1 MDYRESS
8 DDFKSLTVTI
18 PGQTVSQKNSKQIIP
33 SRPPRLVD
41 NPIVKKWRNE
51 TAKYLAETY
60 KEDLKEKQ
68 VIAIYTFYLKDRV
81 RRDIDNMIS
90 SCNDAIV
97 QAGILSD
104 DNWKVLRIGGA
115 EAVLDKDNPRA
126 EITLVEDEW
135 IV

>member
-1 MDYRESS
+1 MEI
-8 DDFKSLTVTI
+8 TI
-18 PGQTVSQKNSKQIIP
+18 PGQTPSQKNNKQIIP

-90 SCNDAIV
+90 SCNDALV

>member
-1 MDYRESS
+1 MEI
-8 DDFKSLTVTI
+8 TI
-18 PGQTVSQKNSKQIIP
+18 PGQTPSQKNNKQIIP

-90 SCNDAIV
+90 SCNDALV

-115 EAVLDKDNPRA
+115 EAVLDKENPRA
-126 EITLVEDEW
+126 EIVLVEDEW
-135 IV
+135 NVD

>member
-1 MDYRESS
+1 ME
-8 DDFKSLTVTI
+8 VMI
-18 PGQTVSQKNSKQIIP
+18 PGQTPSQKNNKQIIP

-90 SCNDAIV
+90 SCNDALV

>member
-1 MDYRESS
+1 MEI
-8 DDFKSLTVTI
+8 TI
-18 PGQTVSQKNSKQIIP
+18 FGQTPSQKNNKQIIP
-33 SRPPRLVD
+33 SKPPRLVD
-41 NPIVKKWRNE
+41 NAIVKKWRNE

-90 SCNDAIV
+90 SCNDALV

>member
-1 MDYRESS
+1 MEI
-8 DDFKSLTVTI
+8 TI
-18 PGQTVSQKNSKQIIP
+18 PGQTPSQKNNKQIIP

-90 SCNDAIV
+90 SCNDALV

-126 EITLVEDEW
+126 EIVLVEDEW
-135 IV
+135 DV

>member
-1 MDYRESS
+1 MEIM
-8 DDFKSLTVTI
+8 I
-18 PGQTVSQKNSKQIIP
+18 PGQTPSQKNSKQIIP

-41 NPIVKKWRNE
+41 NKIVREWRNK
-51 TAKYLAETY
+51 TAKYLQENY
-60 KEDLKEKQ
+60 KNDLKEKQ

-90 SCNDAIV
+90 SCNDALV

-115 EAVLDKDNPRA
+115 EATLDKDNPRA
-126 EITLVEDEW
+126 EIVLVEDEW
-135 IV
+135 NV

>member
-1 MDYRESS
+1 MEI
-8 DDFKSLTVTI
+8 TI
-18 PGQTVSQKNSKQIIP
+18 PGQTPSQKNNKQIIP

-41 NPIVKKWRNE
+41 NPIVKKWRNQ

-60 KEDLKEKQ
+60 SEDLKEKQ

-90 SCNDAIV
+90 SCNDALV

-115 EAVLDKDNPRA
+115 EATLDKDNPRA
-126 EITLVEDEW
+126 EIVLVEDEW
-135 IV
+135 NV

>member
-1 MDYRESS
+1 MEIM
-8 DDFKSLTVTI
+8 I
-18 PGQTVSQKNSKQIIP
+18 PGQTPSQKNNKQIIP

-90 SCNDAIV
+90 SCNDALV

>member
-1 MDYRESS
+1 MEI
-8 DDFKSLTVTI
+8 TI
-18 PGQTVSQKNSKQIIP
+18 FGQTPSQKNNKQIIP
-33 SRPPRLVD
+33 SKPPRLVD

-90 SCNDAIV
+90 SCNDALV
-97 QAGILSD
+97 ESGILSD

-115 EAVLDKDNPRA
+115 EATVDKDNPRA
-126 EITLVEDEW
+126 EIVLVEDEW
-135 IV
+135 DV

>member
-1 MDYRESS
+1 MEI
-8 DDFKSLTVTI
+8 TI
-18 PGQTVSQKNSKQIIP
+18 PGQTPSQKNNKQIIP

-41 NPIVKKWRNE
+41 NPIVKEWRND
-51 TAKYLAETY
+51 TAKYLLANY
-60 KEDLKEKQ
+60 KEDLKDKQ
-68 VIAIYTFYLKDRV
+68 VIAIYSFYLKDRV

-90 SCNDAIV
+90 SCNDALV

-115 EAVLDKDNPRA
+115 EAVLSKDNPRA

-135 IV
+135 DV

>member
-1 MDYRESS
+1 MD
-8 DDFKSLTVTI
+8 VTIVI
-18 PGQTVSQKNSKQIIP
+18 PGQTPSQKNNKQIIP

-41 NPIVKKWRNE
+41 NPIVKKWRNG

-60 KEDLKEKQ
+60 KEDLKDKQ

-90 SCNDAIV
+90 SCNDALV

-115 EAVLDKDNPRA
+115 EAHLDRDNPRA
-126 EITLVEDEW
+126 EIVLVEDEW
-135 IV
+135 SVD

>member
-1 MDYRESS
+1 MQDV
-8 DDFKSLTVTI
+8 TITI
-18 PGQTVSQKNSKQIIP
+18 PGQTPSQKNNKQIIP

-90 SCNDAIV
+90 SCNDALV

-115 EAVLDKDNPRA
+115 EAVLDKENPRA
-126 EITLVEDEW
+126 EIVLVEDEW
-135 IV
+135 NVD

>member
-1 MDYRESS
+1 MEI
-8 DDFKSLTVTI
+8 TI
-18 PGQTVSQKNSKQIIP
+18 PGQTPSQKNNKQIIP

-51 TAKYLAETY
+51 TSKYLTETY
-60 KEDLKEKQ
+60 TEDLKDKQ
-68 VIAIYTFYLKDRV
+68 VIAIYQFYLKDRV

-90 SCNDAIV
+90 SCNDALV

>member
-1 MDYRESS
+1 MDVVI
-8 DDFKSLTVTI
+8 F
-18 PGQTVSQKNSKQIIP
+18 GQTPSQKNNKQIIP
-33 SRPPRLVD
+33 SKPPRLVD

-60 KEDLKEKQ
+60 KENLRGKQ

-90 SCNDAIV
+90 SCNDALV

>member
-1 MDYRESS
+1 MEI
-8 DDFKSLTVTI
+8 TI
-18 PGQTVSQKNSKQIIP
+18 PGQTPSQKNNKQIIP

-41 NPIVKKWRNE
+41 NPIVKKWRTQ
-51 TAKYLAETY
+51 TAKYLSETY

-90 SCNDAIV
+90 SCNDALV

-115 EAVLDKDNPRA
+115 EATLDKDNPRA
-126 EITLVEDEW
+126 EIILVEDEW
-135 IV
+135 NV

>member
-1 MDYRESS
+1 MEIE
-8 DDFKSLTVTI
+8 I
-18 PGQTVSQKNSKQIIP
+18 PGQTPSQKNSKQIIP

-41 NPIVKKWRNE
+41 NKIVRAWRTK
-51 TAKYLAETY
+51 TAKYLQETY
-60 KEDLKEKQ
+60 KDDLKEKQ

-90 SCNDAIV
+90 SCNDALV

-115 EAVLDKDNPRA
+115 EATLDKDNPRA
-126 EITLVEDEW
+126 EIVLVEDEW
-135 IV
+135 NV

>member
-1 MDYRESS
+1 MII
-8 DDFKSLTVTI
+8 TI
-18 PGQTVSQKNSKQIIP
+18 PGQTTSQKNSKQIIP

-41 NPIVKKWRNE
+41 NPIVKKWRVD
-51 TAKYLAETY
+51 TAKYLAGTY
-60 KEDLKEKQ
+60 KEDLKDKQ

-90 SCNDAIV
+90 SCNDALV

-115 EAVLDKDNPRA
+115 EALLDKDNPRA

>member
-1 MDYRESS
+1 MDNRESPNNP
-8 DDFKSLTVTI
+8 KSLTVII
-18 PGQTVSQKNSKQIIP
+18 PGQAVSQKNNKQIIP

-60 KEDLKEKQ
+60 KEDLKDKQ
-68 VIAIYTFYLKDRV
+68 VIAIYSFYLKDRV

-90 SCNDAIV
+90 SCNDALV

-115 EAVLDKDNPRA
+115 EASLDKDNPRA

-135 IV
+135 NV